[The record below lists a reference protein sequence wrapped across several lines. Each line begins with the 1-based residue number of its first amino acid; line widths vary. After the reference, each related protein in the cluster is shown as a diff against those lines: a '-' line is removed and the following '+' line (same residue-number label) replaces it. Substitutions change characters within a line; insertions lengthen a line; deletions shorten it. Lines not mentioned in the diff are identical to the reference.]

1 VEVEGILMIA
11 GSLSLEFTRLA
22 QLTGKKK
29 YFDGISRIMDHLD
42 QAQNKTRIPGL
53 WPWTVDTTG
62 PIFPSATFTL
72 GAWADSLYEYLPKV
86 AALIG
91 SVNVLSLLTQQSN
104 MSY

>member
-1 VEVEGILMIA
+1 MIA

-86 AALIG
+86 ACTHPLNKC
-91 SVNVLSLLTQQSN
+91 SFLLR
-104 MSY
+104 